1 MELYLQR
8 GENLKKIF
16 ALLCSIIMVAA
27 ILPAF
32 AIDSAP
38 VNSCNNTKYNNCT
51 SNLTKNNTAVKLTS
65 AQLTKLNLTQT
76 KLNTLITK
84 IDNLTATYKSNKK
97 AKGLLF
103 ALAQYKK
110 QATKLN
116 KQIDY
121 LKAHP
126 PKYKGKIVNKKVNVA
141 IKNFAFKTYV
151 LNKKV
156 ALKAKIL
163 AKMSK

>member
-1 MELYLQR
+1 LTR
-8 GENLKKIF
+8 GENLQKIF

-27 ILPAF
+27 IVPAF
-32 AIDSAP
+32 ASDATP

-51 SNLTKNNTAVKLTS
+51 SNLTKNNTATVNLTS
-65 AQLTKLNLTQT
+65 AQLAKLNLTQT
-76 KLNTLITK
+76 KLNTLITQ

-97 AKGLLF
+97 AKGLLV

-126 PKYKGKIVNKKVNVA
+126 PKYKGKIVNKKVDVA

-156 ALKAKIL
+156 ALKGKIL

>member
-1 MELYLQR
+1 
-8 GENLKKIF
+8 
-16 ALLCSIIMVAA
+16 MVAA
-27 ILPAF
+27 IAPAF

-38 VNSCNNTKYNNCT
+38 VNSGNNTKYNNCT
-51 SNLTKNNTAVKLTS
+51 SNLTKNNTTVKLTS

-76 KLNTLITK
+76 KLNSLITK

-97 AKGLLF
+97 AKGLLI

-156 ALKAKIL
+156 ALKGKIL

>member
-1 MELYLQR
+1 
-8 GENLKKIF
+8 F
-16 ALLCSIIMVAA
+16 ALLCSLIMVAA
-27 ILPAF
+27 IVPAF
-32 AIDSAP
+32 ATDATP
-38 VNSCNNTKYNNCT
+38 VNSCNNTKYNCT
-51 SNLTKNNTAVKLTS
+51 SNLTKNNTVAVKLTS
-65 AQLTKLNLTQT
+65 AQLAKLNLTQT
-76 KLNTLITK
+76 KLNTLISK
-84 IDNLTATYKSNKK
+84 IDNLSATYKDNKK
-97 AKGLLF
+97 AKGLLV

-110 QATKLN
+110 QAIKLN

-121 LKAHP
+121 FKAHP
-126 PKYKGKIVNKKVNVA
+126 PKYKGKIVNKKANVA